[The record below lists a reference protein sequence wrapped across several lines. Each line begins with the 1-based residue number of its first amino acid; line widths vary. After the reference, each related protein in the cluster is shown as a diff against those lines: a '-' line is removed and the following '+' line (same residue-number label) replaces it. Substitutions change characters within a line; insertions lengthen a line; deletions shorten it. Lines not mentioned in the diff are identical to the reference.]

1 MGINQFSALTDE
13 EFVSTYLSPKP
24 YNPEWENVDT
34 EFKKVG
40 ADIDWT
46 AKGVVSPVKNQG
58 SCGSCW
64 AFSAV
69 AILESFNL
77 MNGKPGVNLSEQQLV
92 DCSKSYGNQGCNG
105 GFNYQGLAYVKD
117 HGITTASSY
126 PYTAKTGTCQQNG
139 GTFRISSVPS
149 AKGCSGIQTA
159 VDSRPIGVSADATNW
174 SRYASGIFNNCGTNL
189 NHDIFLVGYTSTYW
203 KIKNSW
209 GTSWGESGFIRL
221 APGNTCGVCI
231 DKSPWVA

>member
-46 AKGVVSPVKNQG
+46 AKGFVSPVKNQG

-69 AILESFNL
+69 AIL
-77 MNGKPGVNLSEQQLV
+77 
-92 DCSKSYGNQGCNG
+92 
-105 GFNYQGLAYVKD
+105 
-117 HGITTASSY
+117 
-126 PYTAKTGTCQQNG
+126 
-139 GTFRISSVPS
+139 
-149 AKGCSGIQTA
+149 
-159 VDSRPIGVSADATNW
+159 
-174 SRYASGIFNNCGTNL
+174 
-189 NHDIFLVGYTSTYW
+189 
-203 KIKNSW
+203 
-209 GTSWGESGFIRL
+209 
-221 APGNTCGVCI
+221 
-231 DKSPWVA
+231 